1 MKLINFYTPY
11 PQKRGHSNSHHSRNW
26 QSFNNP
32 SFLLI
37 WHISLVLYFWIV
49 PVLST
54 MLCMKSFII
63 WSSSNILHFNLP
75 NYSPRSLLACIFGSD
90 CFHLMYHTPLG
101 LLLNFLLPFSFA
113 SFLFLLPLNDVSLRL
128 FLMLV
133 LLVHLL
139 KFSLLVFVM

>member
-101 LLLNFLLPFSFA
+101 LLLNFLLPVSFA
-113 SFLFLLPLNDVSLRL
+113 SFFTNHKLCCFINSFVKLKDQDLFSSWEVSDQI
-128 FLMLV
+128 
-133 LLVHLL
+133 
-139 KFSLLVFVM
+139 S